1 MSFSIVQVN
10 GNPGTGHK
18 HRFFVHKLYNFSAKH
33 IKSVPGLILL
43 EIWGIVVSLPHAQ
56 NREKVVTM
64 LPLISDCHVD
74 CGRRLLTSPS
84 IGERYRDKL
93 PRAPRCLG
101 GRRRRSE
108 M

>member
-1 MSFSIVQVN
+1 MVTRALDIS
-10 GNPGTGHK
+10 TG
-18 HRFFVHKLYNFSAKH
+18 FLFINCIIFLQN